1 MIPFFRKIRKK
12 MADDNRPIKYARYA
26 IGEIVL
32 VVIGILIALQINNW
46 NEQRKTKKFEDET
59 LYLISQNLKNDSIL
73 LSRQLFQAKRAVNL
87 TDRLL
92 DAVAQKDY
100 GDSLNYWM
108 GKIIVFERFK
118 AQSSAFEILK
128 SKGIESISDKELQL
142 GLIAYYEQTLF
153 ETYTSLIDVEKSFN
167 NDWVPVVKESFSE
180 FNWMDYHVP
189 SNSKEFFEKPSTIV
203 MFKMFK
209 NNRAGSINQLETS
222 IEEITEIRKL
232 IDEYKRD

>member
-59 LYLISQNLKNDSIL
+59 LQLISQNLKNDSIL
-73 LSRQLFQAKRAVNL
+73 LSKELFQAKRAVNL

-92 DAVAQKDY
+92 RSVTQKDY
-100 GDSLNYWM
+100 SDSLNFWM

-118 AQSSAFEILK
+118 SQSSAFEVLK
-128 SKGIESISDKELQL
+128 SKGIESISDKKLQMS
-142 GLIAYYEQTLF
+142 LISYYEQSLF
-153 ETYTSLIDVEKSFN
+153 NTYQSLNDVEKSFN
-167 NDWVPVVKESFSE
+167 NDWVPVVKEDFSGY
-180 FNWMDYHVP
+180 NWMDYGVP